1 MIVIVTVV
9 RMRVRILLP
18 FALLHLWSTITDA
31 SNAKWPHFDKT
42 QDGSNPAEASS
53 TTFLDEM
60 QPMLQHFRLSPF
72 HMELPQNLK
81 DFLQQCYHIL
91 LYKPPVGIVTVFAA
105 ARLILTGRIFRLYQE
120 ETEMAAEGVLRL
132 EETKKRHR
140 KRRSALHLDTD
151 DRSYDSYGG
160 VQQIRRKLC
169 ISAMNVILK
178 ENPSQKKHA
187 AMEAIQVTYQPGGGG
202 GDMFNHVEHM
212 ALPLATLERIIALE
226 KEQAQATTMRM
237 MQNNNLPLPTD
248 ADSIIEMTAK
258 VAEIRA
264 LDALLRLSR
273 DELLKTSSRLHRLVK
288 YWNHRVALS
297 SNMGYFLQ
305 AIMKES
311 IEADRLRLAFANAA
325 FKAEITRLGTV
336 QHTLSDRLDDIQDQD
351 LIMVLSKSS
360 IVKRDLPA
368 LSRFALRWNT
378 DGKGRLTIRYHDE
391 DMEISSEAALQLLLT
406 GSVQG
411 WIDQAHKWTSRAR
424 TVISQI
430 LEDSMDSSWKSK
442 KGHDAQLAI
451 VQAWQRYDVQ
461 SNQIHW
467 KTVLALVDG
476 ISEHSRVGEGRI
488 IGIADA
494 RQWTKRID
502 IFGIPSSLA
511 AVGLA
516 RLTHYYLLPKW
527 PNIRSNLIQLYMIV
541 WGIIE
546 MRFWYPLKGI
556 ILDLMNKR
564 PSLLEAFDVQNEET
578 SLDNMLRD
586 LGFGDGTASS
596 RKESLI
602 QAARQYESDLNNG
615 LFRNA
620 MRGRLIR
627 LLLVQI
633 QQLKAGLLSA
643 MVSIDVLVEANQLNI
658 QLLTAIPAVLLVS
671 LGTRF
676 FVRSLYSLRMKDIR
690 PIHDVHAEMAA
701 LLDQMETRVLLAS
714 GESFGLS
721 GLTPMELGDFVLN
734 MHSYLVLLDFCS
746 PPFSGQS
753 CNAIHISMQQLLSMQ
768 GKSRGTNVH
777 AVMLQLVKQKH
788 MDLLKY
794 L

>member
-1 MIVIVTVV
+1 
-9 RMRVRILLP
+9 MRVRILLLL
-18 FALLHLWSTITDA
+18 ALLQLWSTNTDA
-31 SNAKWPHFDKT
+31 SNANWPQFDKT
-42 QDGSNPAEASS
+42 QDGGNPAESS
-53 TTFLDEM
+53 SSFLEEM
-60 QPMLQHFRLSPF
+60 HPMIQHFRLSPF
-72 HMELPQNLK
+72 HMELPQDLK
-81 DFLQQCYHIL
+81 NFLQQCYHIL
-91 LYKPPVGIVTVFAA
+91 LYKPPVGIVTVLAT

-120 ETEMAAEGVLRL
+120 ETKMAAEGVLRL

-140 KRRSALHLDTD
+140 KRRSALYLDAD

-169 ISAMNVILK
+169 MSALNIVLLQ
-178 ENPSQKKHA
+178 ESSQTKNA
-187 AMEAIQVTYQPGGGG
+187 AVEAIQVTYQPGG

-212 ALPLATLERIIALE
+212 ALPLATLERIVALR
-226 KEQAQATTMRM
+226 KEQAQAPTMRM
-237 MQNNNLPLPTD
+237 VQDNNLPLSTD
-248 ADSIIEMTAK
+248 ADNIIQMTAK

-264 LDALLRLSR
+264 LDSLLRLSR

-288 YWNHRVALS
+288 YWKHRVALS
-297 SNMGYFLQ
+297 SNMGHFLQ
-305 AIMKES
+305 TIMKDS
-311 IEADRLRLAFANAA
+311 IEADRMRLAFANAA
-325 FKAEITRLGTV
+325 YKAEITRLGTV
-336 QHTLSDRLDDIQDQD
+336 QHTLIDRPDDMQDQD
-351 LIMVLSKSS
+351 LIMVLSKASN
-360 IVKRDLPA
+360 VKSNVPA
-368 LSRFALRWNT
+368 LSRYALRWNA
-378 DGKGRLTIRYHDE
+378 DGKGRFTIRYHDE

-411 WIDQAHKWTSRAR
+411 WIDQAHKWTSQAR

-430 LEDSMDSSWKSK
+430 LEDSMDRSWKSK
-442 KGHDAQLAI
+442 KGQEARLAI
-451 VQAWQRYDVQ
+451 VKAWQQYDVR
-461 SNQIHW
+461 NNEMHW
-467 KTVLALVDG
+467 KSVLELVDG
-476 ISEHSRVGEGRI
+476 ISEHCRVGEGRS
-488 IGIADA
+488 IGMVDA
-494 RQWTKRID
+494 RQWTKRLD
-502 IFGIPSSLA
+502 ILGIPSSLA
-511 AVGLA
+511 AIGLA
-516 RLTHYYLLPKW
+516 RITHYYLLPKW
-527 PNIRSNLIQLYMIV
+527 PYIRANMYQIYIIA

-546 MRFWYPLKGI
+546 RRFWSPLQGI

-586 LGFGDGTASS
+586 LGFGDGTAAA
-596 RKESLI
+596 RKEGLI
-602 QAARQYESDLNNG
+602 QAARQYESDLKNG

-643 MVSIDVLVEANQLNI
+643 MVSIDVLVDANQLNI

-690 PIHDVHAEMAA
+690 PIHDVHAEMAT

-714 GESFGLS
+714 GESFAFS
-721 GLTPMELGDFVLN
+721 GLTPMELGDCVLN
-734 MHSYLVLLDFCS
+734 MHSYLVLLDFCC

-753 CNAIHISMQQLLSMQ
+753 CNAIHKSMQEILSMQ
-768 GKSRGTNVH
+768 GKARGTNVH